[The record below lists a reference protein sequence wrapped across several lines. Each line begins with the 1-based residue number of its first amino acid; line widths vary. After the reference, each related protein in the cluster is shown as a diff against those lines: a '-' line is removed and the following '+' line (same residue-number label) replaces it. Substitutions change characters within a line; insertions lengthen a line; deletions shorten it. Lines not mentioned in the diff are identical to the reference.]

1 MMENILKKVTDFI
14 ERRKKIQNMEAEI
27 ERLRKHNKWLCQE
40 IERLRSVA
48 YFIDDHGIAHHKF
61 RIFYNPLFE
70 DE

>member
-1 MMENILKKVTDFI
+1 MEYILKKVTDFI
-14 ERRKKIQNMEAEI
+14 ERRKKI